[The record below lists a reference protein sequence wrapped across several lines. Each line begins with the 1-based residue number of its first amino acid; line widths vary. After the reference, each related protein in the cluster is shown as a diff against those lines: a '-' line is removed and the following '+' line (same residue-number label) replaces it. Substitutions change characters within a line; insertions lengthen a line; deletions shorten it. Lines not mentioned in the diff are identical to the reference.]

1 VWRDRQFLVALF
13 AGPLFW
19 AAWSLIAAPGFESR
33 FEPWWPLRDPT
44 RFLLPA
50 LVYPILEELAFRGL
64 LQEWL
69 YQKPWGAR
77 GIWQM
82 RSPIS
87 RANWLATLLFALA
100 HLLYHTPSW
109 AAVVIFPS
117 LVFGYFRDRYQS
129 VAPAIVLHVFYNAGY
144 FWLFAA

>member
-1 VWRDRQFLVALF
+1 MWRDRQFLVALF

-19 AAWSLIAAPGFESR
+19 TAWSLIAAPAFD
-33 FEPWWPLRDPT
+33 PCWPLREPV

-50 LVYPILEELAFRGL
+50 LVYPLIEELAFRGL

-77 GIWQM
+77 
-82 RSPIS
+82 RSGPIS
-87 RANWLATLLFALA
+87 RANWLTTLAFALV
-100 HLLYHTPSW
+100 HLLYHEPLW
-109 AAVVIFPS
+109 AAAVVFPS

-129 VAPAIVLHVFYNAGY
+129 IAPAIVLHVFYNAGY